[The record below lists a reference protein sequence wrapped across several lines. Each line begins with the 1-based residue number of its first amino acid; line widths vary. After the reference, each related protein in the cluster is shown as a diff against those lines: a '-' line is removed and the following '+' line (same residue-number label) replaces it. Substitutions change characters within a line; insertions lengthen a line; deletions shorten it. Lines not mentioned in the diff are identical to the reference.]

1 MKPDESQQQESE
13 PNGHEGLF
21 VVARRFKEFV
31 AWEHGDDNSSQP
43 ASGGLEPSMTTDQ
56 WYEADAQA
64 SDDGDQ
70 CFLMR
75 AAFGGGATL
84 NSVDLT
90 EQPRVKRCQMC
101 GWSGIGY
108 EDIAKRSSPR
118 DTAGSDFAL
127 GSARGFVVISPQ
139 VVDVLGTNN
148 ERQCEDSQVG
158 NNPFHRT
165 GSSCDF
171 GLTEIVFD

>member
-1 MKPDESQQQESE
+1 
-13 PNGHEGLF
+13 
-21 VVARRFKEFV
+21 
-31 AWEHGDDNSSQP
+31 
-43 ASGGLEPSMTTDQ
+43 
-56 WYEADAQA
+56 
-64 SDDGDQ
+64 
-70 CFLMR
+70 
-75 AAFGGGATL
+75 
-84 NSVDLT
+84 
-90 EQPRVKRCQMC
+90 MC

-108 EDIAKRSSPR
+108 EDIAKRSYPR